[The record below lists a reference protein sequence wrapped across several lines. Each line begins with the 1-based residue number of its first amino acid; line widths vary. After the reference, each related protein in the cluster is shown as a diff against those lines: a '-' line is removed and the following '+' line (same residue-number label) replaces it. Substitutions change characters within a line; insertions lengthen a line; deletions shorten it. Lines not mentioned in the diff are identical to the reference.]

1 VEVHAGDFNDVTGQ
15 LAAALGAVGV
25 HSLAVVVGRGVS
37 YSVTISS

>member
-25 HSLAVVVGRGVS
+25 HGLAVVAVAGV
-37 YSVTISS
+37 